1 MGGGGG
7 GRREEGKALRQL
19 DDHRVRYA
27 ALEARVAELEV
38 RVAEHIQSAPVVYIP
53 VAVPVPMTPGLQHRG
68 AVPMTPGLQPGAA
81 PMTPGL
87 QHGAA
92 PMTPGLPPRSPPVVF
107 VPASPPVEFEPEP
120 QPDPETLIET
130 AVDTPETVVA
140 EFVGPPP
147 VLPLLSPRAL
157 SEENDEREES

>member
-1 MGGGGG
+1 M
-7 GRREEGKALRQL
+7 
-19 DDHRVRYA
+19 
-27 ALEARVAELEV
+27 EARVAALEL
-38 RVAEHIQSAPVVYIP
+38 RVAEHVRWADLMQRAPVVYIP
-53 VAVPVPMTPGLQHRG
+53 VAVPVTPGLMHQGAASVTPGLQR
-68 AVPMTPGLQPGAA
+68 GAA

-92 PMTPGLPPRSPPVVF
+92 PMTPGLPPRSPPVVY
-107 VPASPPVEFEPEP
+107 VPESPPVEREPEP